1 MNYSIILNHHAGN
14 GNADKAWSLIQPFL
28 DQQKISYRLETTK
41 YPNHAAY
48 LGSRIAQVRPSD
60 DTIVI
65 VIGGDGTL
73 HQVINGLMKT
83 ATHQHRPPIPVGY
96 IPAGTDHNFALGY
109 GIALRPLQALQQ
121 ILSADKPTMINVGH
135 YHEAIRGEDGYFLNN
150 LGIGFD
156 AEIISRTNTVKV
168 RHKAKKVHRLTYFRK
183 ALGVMYDQEPF
194 TLMVQNGIK
203 RYLYPQAYI
212 AIASNHPFTNGG
224 FRVAADTSL
233 ATPQL
238 ELMVAERK
246 NWPMTSWQLF
256 QFARGRLDR
265 SRFAHHF
272 RGNDLHFTTS
282 SLEFIQADGEEMGNR
297 FVDMAFDTALYPI
310 WQNSL

>member
-28 DQQKISYRLETTK
+28 DQQKINYRLETTK
-41 YPNHAAY
+41 YPNHATY
-48 LGSRIAQVRPSD
+48 LSSRIAQVRPHD
-60 DTIVI
+60 ETVVI

-83 ATHQHRPPIPVGY
+83 AREQNRSPLPVGY
-96 IPAGTDHNFALGY
+96 IPAGADHNFALGY
-109 GIALRPLQALQQ
+109 GIALQPLKALQQ
-121 ILSADKPTMINVGH
+121 ILAATSPTMINIGH

-156 AEIISRTNTVKV
+156 AEIISRTNTVKA
-168 RHKAKKVHRLTYFRK
+168 RHKTGKVHRLTYLRK

-194 TLMVQNGIK
+194 TLMVQDGIQ
-203 RYLYPQAYI
+203 RFLYSKAYI

-224 FRVAADTSL
+224 FRVSSGTSL
-233 ATPQL
+233 ATSQL
-238 ELMVAERK
+238 ELVVAERK
-246 NWPMTSWQLF
+246 NWLMTSWQLI
-256 QFARGRLDR
+256 QFARGKLDK
-265 SRFAHHF
+265 SHFAHHF
-272 RGNDLHFTTS
+272 QGNDLHFTTS

-310 WQNSL
+310 WQTAQ